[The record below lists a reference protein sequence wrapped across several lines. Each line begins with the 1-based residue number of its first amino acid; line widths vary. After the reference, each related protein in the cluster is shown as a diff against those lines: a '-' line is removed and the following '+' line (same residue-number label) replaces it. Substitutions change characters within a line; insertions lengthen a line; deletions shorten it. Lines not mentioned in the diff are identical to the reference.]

1 MIHRK
6 RKANARMIEWLC
18 QDYESI
24 LYDGSGKMSVIR
36 GKVYDY
42 LGMSLDYTFCGQVRI
57 TMPGYIK
64 DILTAFDKADTK
76 GKSTKSSA
84 TTNKMFLVDK
94 DCKRLDQVKVVD
106 FQNLV
111 AKTLYATKR
120 AIPDTCT
127 SIAYLTTRIQAPN
140 DKDWDKLVH
149 LMQYIR
155 VTRKLSLTLTV
166 NGSEI
171 LKWWVGALFAVHI
184 NMRVYSGGGLSLGR
198 GFPIVIS
205 TEQKLNTKTFTETE
219 VFGVDYLIPDI

>member
-1 MIHRK
+1 M
-6 RKANARMIEWLC
+6 
-18 QDYESI
+18 
-24 LYDGSGKMSVIR
+24 
-36 GKVYDY
+36 
-42 LGMSLDYTFCGQVRI
+42 
-57 TMPGYIK
+57 
-64 DILTAFDKADTK
+64 
-76 GKSTKSSA
+76 
-84 TTNKMFLVDK
+84 
-94 DCKRLDQVKVVD
+94 D

-127 SIAYLTTRIQAPN
+127 SIAYLTTRIQTPN
-140 DKDWDKLVH
+140 DKDWDKLLH
-149 LMQYIR
+149 MMQYIR

-219 VFGVDYLIPDI
+219 IFGVDYLIPDICWTQYLVTAQSYNVKDDSLHHNNKGSIILENNWKT